1 MSDDAVSG
9 TISDDATSVPL
20 PDTGMPGHATPPQA
34 ALRIDGAEPVE
45 RALQHIWNECVGAGR
60 AHEALRADWQ
70 EHFREVVRVLGA
82 RYVRFHGVFHDDMFV
97 YRTTNG
103 GGFGPGESL
112 PEPRYTYAYVD
123 KVFDAIL
130 ETGARPFVELGFMP
144 RELATATETVFWW
157 KAHGSPP
164 SDMNRWIELV
174 TTTVRHW
181 IGRYGIE
188 EVRRWPFEV
197 WNEPNLVPH
206 FWTGTRTEYFELYGA
221 TARAIKAIDPELQ
234 VGGPSTSVF
243 VPDDRYRGETEDRTQ
258 EYATAVA
265 DDVDALHWRPV
276 WIKEFL
282 DWCAARDL
290 PVDFVT
296 THLYP
301 TDYAF
306 GADGEGHAISR
317 YADAT
322 YDDLVMLRE
331 ILAGSAFPQAAIHI
345 TEWSTSP
352 SSRDAMH
359 DTVFAATYITRA
371 YLQCAEF
378 ADSIAYWT
386 FTDVFEEGGAGIG
399 PFHGGFGLV
408 NEQGIHKPTF
418 HAMAMLARLGDRL
431 LLSTPQGV
439 LTRSGAT
446 GELAGLFFNYP
457 EEMGRASVG
466 SRDGYA
472 TTRPLADVGPARRI
486 RHRVEGLAPGTRFQV
501 EILDLEHGN
510 VAETWHQ
517 LGEPL
522 NLTREETARLRT
534 EADALR
540 RERLTVSPSGVLD
553 LDVELPAWAVMSLME
568 HEPARP

>member
-1 MSDDAVSG
+1 MSTRSG
-9 TISDDATSVPL
+9 RR
-20 PDTGMPGHATPPQA
+20 PGDGASSSTT
-34 ALRIDGAEPVE
+34 LLIDGAEPAE
-45 RALQHIWNECVGAGR
+45 RPLRHIWNECVGAGR
-60 AHEALRADWQ
+60 AYEALRADWQ
-70 EHFREVVRVLGA
+70 EHFREAVDVLGA

-103 GGFGPGESL
+103 GGFGPGEPL
-112 PEPRYTYAYVD
+112 PEPVHTFSYVD
-123 KVFDAIL
+123 KVFDAVL
-130 ETGARPFVELGFMP
+130 DAGARPFVELGFMP
-144 RELATATETVFWW
+144 RELARDTETVFWW

-164 SDMNRWIELV
+164 ADLDRWVELV
-174 TTTVRHW
+174 TATVRHW
-181 IGRYGIE
+181 IDRYGAE

-221 TARAIKAIDPELQ
+221 TARAIKAIDPLLQ

-258 EYATAVA
+258 EYATAA
-265 DDVDALHWRPV
+265 AQDVDALVWRPV
-276 WIKEFL
+276 WIEEFL
-282 DWCAARDL
+282 AWCAARDV

-317 YADAT
+317 HADAT
-322 YDDLVMLRE
+322 PDDLVTLHEVVAR
-331 ILAGSAFPQAAIHI
+331 SAFPRAAIHI

-352 SSRDAMH
+352 SSRDAIH
-359 DTVFAATYITRA
+359 DTVYAAAYVARTYLR
-371 YLQCAEF
+371 CAEL
-378 ADSIAYWT
+378 ADSISYWT

-431 LLSTPQGV
+431 LLSTPHGV

-446 GELAGLFFNYP
+446 GRLAGLFVNYP
-457 EEMGRASVG
+457 EGMGRASVG
-466 SRDGYA
+466 SRDTYA
-472 TTRPLADVGPARRI
+472 ATRPLADVGPARRI
-486 RHRVEGLAPGTRFQV
+486 RHRVEGLAPGSRFQV

-510 VAETWHQ
+510 VAETWHR

-522 NLTREETARLRT
+522 NLSREETARLRV

-540 RERLTVSPSGVLD
+540 REVVTASSSGMLE
-553 LDVELPAWAVMSLME
+553 LDVELPAWALMSVVE
-568 HEPARP
+568 GSPAPA